1 MGPKLKTGLLDLL
14 FPPLCISC
22 REPLG
27 AGQGFCADCWSKIVF
42 LDGPMCDCCGLPFG
56 VDPGEGTR
64 CAACLARPPAY
75 VRARAIFAYDENSRG
90 PILALKHA
98 DRLELVPGFA
108 HWLERTGRP
117 LLAQTDLIVPVPL
130 HRLRLWRR
138 RYNQAAELA
147 RALARRTSKPVAVQ
161 ALVRSRATE
170 SQGAM
175 ISARGR
181 RRNVL
186 GAFRVREPA
195 LVAGRH
201 ILIVDDVLTTGA
213 TAEACARALR
223 RAGAAQVQIL
233 ALARVVKASEALI

>member
-1 MGPKLKTGLLDLL
+1 MGKLKTGLLDLL

-27 AGQGFCADCWSKIVF
+27 AGHGFCADCWSRIVF

-56 VDPGEGTR
+56 VDPGEATR
-64 CAACLARPPAY
+64 CAACLTRPPAY
-75 VRARAIFAYDENSRG
+75 DRARAILVYDEGSRD

-108 HWLERTGRP
+108 HWLERAGRV
-117 LLAQTDLIVPVPL
+117 LLAETDLIVPVPL
-130 HRLRLWRR
+130 HRFRLWRR

-147 RALARRTSKPVAVQ
+147 RALARRTSKMVAVG
-161 ALVRSRATE
+161 ALKRTRPTE
-170 SQGAM
+170 SQGKAA
-175 ISARGR
+175 SARGR

-186 GAFRVREPA
+186 GAFQVAEPDRI
-195 LVAGRH
+195 AGRN

-213 TAEACARALR
+213 TAEACARALK
-223 RAGAAQVQIL
+223 RAGAARVHIL
-233 ALARVVKASEALI
+233 ALARVVKASEAPI

>member
-1 MGPKLKTGLLDLL
+1 MALKLKTGLLDLL
-14 FPPLCISC
+14 FPPLCIAC

-27 AGQGFCADCWSKIVF
+27 AGQGFCADCWGAIAF
-42 LDGPMCDCCGLPFG
+42 LDGPMCECCGLPFG
-56 VDPGEGTR
+56 IDPGEAAR

-75 VRARAIFAYDENSRG
+75 DRARAIFVYDENSRG
-90 PILALKHA
+90 PILALKHS

-117 LLAQTDLIVPVPL
+117 LLAETDLIVPVPL

-147 RALARRTSKPVAVQ
+147 RALARRTAKPIAVR
-161 ALVRSRATE
+161 ALERSRPTE

-175 ISARGR
+175 ASAGSR
-181 RRNVL
+181 RRNVR
-186 GAFRVREPA
+186 GAFRVAEPA
-195 LVAGRH
+195 LVAGRN

-213 TAEACARALR
+213 TAEACAQALK
-223 RAGAAQVQIL
+223 RAGAKTVQIL
-233 ALARVVKASEALI
+233 ALARVAKASEVLP